1 MPVRP
6 STIQLPSNPNMCL
19 SVLYPGL
26 TTVLQLNHPHLSH
39 KRHTQI
45 VHRYRL
51 MKPAM
56 PLRPSTVHFP
66 SIPDMYLSLLVL
78 GLIMVLQLNHLHLS
92 H

>member
-1 MPVRP
+1 MPLRP
-6 STIQLPSNPNMCL
+6 STIQLPSNPHMCL
-19 SVLYPGL
+19 SVLDPGL

-56 PLRPSTVHFP
+56 PLRPSTIQLP
-66 SIPDMYLSLLVL
+66 SNPHMCLSVL
-78 GLIMVLQLNHLHLS
+78 D
-92 H
+92 